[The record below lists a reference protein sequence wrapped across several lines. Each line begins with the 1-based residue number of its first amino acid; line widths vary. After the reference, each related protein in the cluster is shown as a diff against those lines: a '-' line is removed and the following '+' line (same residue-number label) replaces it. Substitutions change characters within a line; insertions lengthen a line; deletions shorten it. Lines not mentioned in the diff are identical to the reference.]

1 MTRGTYHAL
10 IVDGAKEDNK
20 RPRTRPRSLSG
31 AGPNPPL
38 PPKIGA
44 HRRGGRHRTAIA
56 TAVALGLET
65 EEAQAA
71 QAPAPGSMERV
82 RSHTRHRAAIAEA
95 RALWEGDSEDV
106 RDVQFPNGLRRGQS
120 VPSAERSF
128 AGRPKRPQRSLER
141 STDKG
146 WFA

>member
-1 MTRGTYHAL
+1 MVDACHGKTYHAL
-10 IVDGAKEDNK
+10 RAKEDNK

-31 AGPNPPL
+31 AGPPL
-38 PPKIGA
+38 PPKSGA

-65 EEAQAA
+65 EEAPA
-71 QAPAPGSMERV
+71 APAAPPPGSMERV

-95 RALWEGDSEDV
+95 RALWEDFGEDV
-106 RDVQFPNGLRRGQS
+106 REVDVQFPNGRRGQS
-120 VPSAERSF
+120 VPDRSF
-128 AGRPKRPQRSLER
+128 AGRPKRPQRSIER
-141 STDKG
+141 SSDKG